1 LDSEESPIRLAEG
14 HPDFLPLTHCQQS
27 AVQAISQYDELRE
40 SRAPA
45 GEGQAEKINPRS
57 RTGAVTSSSPEP
69 ILNNPLKPDQ
79 RVFLK
84 RLPTPAVQ
92 EHDCSAA
99 QTCSVYSVACHDSNG
114 IHAEVFSF
122 ETDAFC
128 WLAQNAE
135 GPDEATRVELLEL
148 ALTRDDAAFWHLL
161 EQSNQGVATYHIQ
174 SHDLQLQPNL
184 F

>member
-1 LDSEESPIRLAEG
+1 MS
-14 HPDFLPLTHCQQS
+14 
-27 AVQAISQYDELRE
+27 IS
-40 SRAPA
+40 
-45 GEGQAEKINPRS
+45 
-57 RTGAVTSSSPEP
+57 
-69 ILNNPLKPDQ
+69 
-79 RVFLK
+79 K

-114 IHAEVFSF
+114 IHAEAFSF